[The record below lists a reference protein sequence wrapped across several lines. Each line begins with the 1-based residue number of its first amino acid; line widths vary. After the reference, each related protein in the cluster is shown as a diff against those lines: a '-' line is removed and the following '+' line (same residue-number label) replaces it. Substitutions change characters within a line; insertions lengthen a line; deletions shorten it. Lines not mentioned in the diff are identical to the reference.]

1 MKNNI
6 FLAFY
11 NDDMNLAIGSIFMAF
26 LLMSF
31 IVILFFYFSRKKIIQ
46 KEIEKKT

>member
-6 FLAFY
+6 FLVF
-11 NDDMNLAIGSIFMAF
+11 NIDDMNLAIGSIFMAF
-26 LLMSF
+26 LLMSL

-46 KEIEKKT
+46 KEIEKKI